1 MHDCLNRMDEGWL
14 GGCSHMLYRSFGRRQ
29 GLTGIAAFFLGV
41 RRSKTAGKPILSCEV
56 ARLLHEDDV
65 TLRGVWPTEFSLSF
79 CAD

>member
-1 MHDCLNRMDEGWL
+1 MVRWL
-14 GGCSHMLYRSFGRRQ
+14 FSYAVPEFRSASGPHRNS
-29 GLTGIAAFFLGV
+29 GFFLGV

-65 TLRGVWPTEFSLSF
+65 TLRGVWPTEFSFSF